1 MTDGMEHH
9 GKPFHLQKT
18 STLVFITSTAAS
30 CGLSSEKLD
39 SHIYLL
45 LRELG
50 KHKGR
55 PKGGEKIKKEIT
67 GLKFSLVYLPR
78 LPSRREEEPLAF
90 CCRNFCAFPTGARSI
105 NR

>member
-18 STLVFITSTAAS
+18 STLIFITSTAAS

-55 PKGGEKIKKEIT
+55 PKGEKK
-67 GLKFSLVYLPR
+67 
-78 LPSRREEEPLAF
+78 
-90 CCRNFCAFPTGARSI
+90 
-105 NR
+105 